1 MRIAVYARVST
12 EHEAQINA
20 LENQLEWYKIEGSRH
35 PDWEIVEVYVDQGIT
50 GTQAQK
56 RPEFLRMME
65 DAQKGKFDLIIT
77 REVSR
82 FARNTVDT
90 LSYTR
95 ELKARGVDVFF
106 INDGIN
112 TATNDGELRL
122 TIMSSMAQDESRK
135 ISERVKAGQKIS
147 REKHVLYGS
156 GNILGY
162 RRENG
167 TYVPD
172 PDQAETVRLIFQMY
186 STGENGLVKI
196 VNELYRLGRLDAG
209 GHVSWD
215 ASKVSRVLHNAT
227 YKGCICY
234 NKSHSDGY
242 LTQKRVKNL
251 DESSYIYVKG
261 DFEPLVS
268 EEMWDRCQQILASK
282 SARVIDENGKKHK
295 YMRNTPK
302 SVWTAKLRCSCGAG
316 FIQFK
321 WRVNRDGA
329 VVHGFQCYRRTRRLS
344 ISYLQE
350 HGLDLSISCQIKAI
364 SEWKLDLMAAKV
376 FEHLTFDKG
385 KTVKEVY
392 KILSRCMAEE
402 KTVRISRK
410 AMLEKSIA
418 KQRERLDKYID
429 LCADGIITKQ
439 ELAERRKGLDAQIA
453 ELQSQYENVEQ
464 EDERSGTLD
473 MNLIAQKLDEWQK
486 ASRNDV
492 DRELINSCVA
502 QITPLTNEEYRWVLD
517 FQLTEVQSGNSATC
531 TLDGFMEMARFTISF
546 EEAKAFKASRNQG
559 IRKNEWHDLTVA
571 VGIRTKT

>member
-1 MRIAVYARVST
+1 MYS
-12 EHEAQINA
+12 
-20 LENQLEWYKIEGSRH
+20 
-35 PDWEIVEVYVDQGIT
+35 
-50 GTQAQK
+50 
-56 RPEFLRMME
+56 
-65 DAQKGKFDLIIT
+65 
-77 REVSR
+77 
-82 FARNTVDT
+82 
-90 LSYTR
+90 
-95 ELKARGVDVFF
+95 
-106 INDGIN
+106 
-112 TATNDGELRL
+112 DGEKGL
-122 TIMSSMAQDESRK
+122 TQ
-135 ISERVKAGQKIS
+135 
-147 REKHVLYGS
+147 
-156 GNILGY
+156 
-162 RRENG
+162 
-167 TYVPD
+167 
-172 PDQAETVRLIFQMY
+172 
-186 STGENGLVKI
+186 I
-196 VNELYRLGRLDAG
+196 VNELYRLGCLDAG

-215 ASKVSRVLHNAT
+215 ASKVNRVLHNAT
-227 YKGCICY
+227 YKGGICY

-251 DESSYIYVKG
+251 DESSCVYAKG

-268 EEMWDRCQQILASK
+268 EEMWDRCQRILLSR

-329 VVHGFQCYRRTRRLS
+329 VIHGFQCYRRTRRPS

-350 HGLDLSISCQIKAI
+350 HGLDLGISCRIKAI
-364 SEWKLDLMAAKV
+364 CEWKLDLMAAKV

-392 KILSRCMAEE
+392 KILNRCMVEE

-410 AMLEKSIA
+410 AMLENSIA
-418 KQRERLDKYID
+418 RQRKRLDKYID

-492 DRELINSCVA
+492 DRELVNSCVA

-531 TLDGFMEMARFTISF
+531 TLDGFMEMARFRISF

>member
-1 MRIAVYARVST
+1 MRVAVYARVST

-20 LENQLEWYKIEGSRH
+20 LENQLEWYKIECSRH
-35 PDWEIVEVYVDQGIT
+35 SDWEIVEVYVDQGIT

-112 TATNDGELRL
+112 TATNDG
-122 TIMSSMAQDESRK
+122 
-135 ISERVKAGQKIS
+135 
-147 REKHVLYGS
+147 
-156 GNILGY
+156 
-162 RRENG
+162 
-167 TYVPD
+167 
-172 PDQAETVRLIFQMY
+172 
-186 STGENGLVKI
+186 
-196 VNELYRLGRLDAG
+196 
-209 GHVSWD
+209 
-215 ASKVSRVLHNAT
+215 
-227 YKGCICY
+227 
-234 NKSHSDGY
+234 
-242 LTQKRVKNL
+242 
-251 DESSYIYVKG
+251 
-261 DFEPLVS
+261 
-268 EEMWDRCQQILASK
+268 
-282 SARVIDENGKKHK
+282 
-295 YMRNTPK
+295 
-302 SVWTAKLRCSCGAG
+302 
-316 FIQFK
+316 
-321 WRVNRDGA
+321 
-329 VVHGFQCYRRTRRLS
+329 
-344 ISYLQE
+344 
-350 HGLDLSISCQIKAI
+350 
-364 SEWKLDLMAAKV
+364 
-376 FEHLTFDKG
+376 KG

-392 KILSRCMAEE
+392 KILNRCMAEE

-410 AMLEKSIA
+410 AMLENSIA
-418 KQRERLDKYID
+418 RQRERLDKYID

-464 EDERSGTLD
+464 EDECSGILD

-502 QITPLTNEEYRWVLD
+502 QITPLTNEDYRWVLD

-531 TLDGFMEMARFTISF
+531 TLDGFIEMARFTISF